1 MAEFEDL
8 KQKIKAAMVEELM
21 LQQPASEIGDHQ
33 LIFSPQG
40 LALDSVDAL
49 QLAVM
54 LEKRFQL
61 KLSNAEEA
69 RRVMQS
75 VTTIAHAVA
84 ANDSLRET
92 AS

>member
-21 LQQPASEIGDHQ
+21 LQQPASEIGDDQ
-33 LIFSPQG
+33 MIFSPQG

-61 KLSNAEEA
+61 KVANAEEA
-69 RRVMQS
+69 RRVMQT

-84 ANDSLRET
+84 ANDSLRQ
-92 AS
+92 AHS